1 MNDLKE
7 VADALEIAARS
18 LRQVGDSLTAAECR
32 LNYLENELYKEQEFK
47 RKMLDL
53 LQEYNG

>member
-1 MNDLKE
+1 MNDLRE
-7 VADALEIAARS
+7 AADILEMVARS
-18 LRQVGDSLTAAECR
+18 LRQAGDSLTAAECR